1 MNNIINFISNSK
13 KAISI
18 RFRNVSVHLIRVYF
32 ILDKQLTIIVRE
44 FFAAWTET
52 TSTTLRWAILFLIHY
67 PECQK
72 KLRENNAVE
81 IGQNEPKMEHKDRLP
96 LVEAFILKVQRQ
108 GNIVPFAFPHA
119 PKEDF
124 NFKGYLFPKGTFM
137 FFALDSVMTDPEIF
151 PEPSKFKPE
160 RFLD

>member
-1 MNNIINFISNSK
+1 M
-13 KAISI
+13 
-18 RFRNVSVHLIRVYF
+18 
-32 ILDKQLTIIVRE
+32 
-44 FFAAWTET
+44 
-52 TSTTLRWAILFLIHY
+52 FLIHY
-67 PECQK
+67 PEWQK
-72 KLRENNAVE
+72 KLRENNDVE
-81 IGQNEPKMEHKDRLP
+81 IGQNEPKMEHKVRLP
-96 LVEAFILKVQRQ
+96 LVEAFILEVQRQ

-160 RFLD
+160 RFLDYSGRCNGEQKDKHSFFTGLNLRYILDSYFLFKNKSILNIF